1 MADEKNDEKKD
12 GKKKINIQ
20 IQMDEETA
28 QGSYVNLAMV
38 NHSETE
44 FTLDFIYVQPQQP
57 KAKVRAR
64 IISSPKHTK
73 RLLQALKDNL
83 DKYEKRFGTVDISG
97 PLPQEEL
104 LH

>member
-1 MADEKNDEKKD
+1 MPEDNKQPPKKV
-12 GKKKINIQ
+12 NIQ
-20 IQMDEETA
+20 IQLDEEIA
-28 QGSYVNLAMV
+28 QGAYVNLAMV

-44 FTLDFIYVQPQQP
+44 FTVDFIYVQPQQP

-73 RLLQALKDNL
+73 RLIAALTDNMA
-83 DKYEKRFGTVDISG
+83 KYEKRFGQVDVSG
-97 PLPQEEL
+97 PLPHEEL

>member
-1 MADEKNDEKKD
+1 MPDETKETPKKV
-12 GKKKINIQ
+12 NIQ
-20 IQMDEETA
+20 IQLDEEIA
-28 QGSYVNLAMV
+28 QGAYANLAMV

-44 FTLDFIYVQPQQP
+44 FTIDFIYVQPQQP

-73 RLLQALKDNL
+73 RLIAALTDNL
-83 DKYEKRFGTVDISG
+83 VKYEKRFGVVEIIG
-97 PLPQEEL
+97 PLPHEEL

>member
-1 MADEKNDEKKD
+1 MPDKKQTD
-12 GKKKINIQ
+12 KKKVNIQ
-20 IQMDEETA
+20 IQLDDDVA
-28 QGSYVNLAMV
+28 QGAYVNLAMV

-64 IISSPKHTK
+64 IITSPKHTK
-73 RLLQALKDNL
+73 RLLEALKENVA
-83 DKYEKRFGTVDISG
+83 KYEKRFGPITVTG

>member
-1 MADEKNDEKKD
+1 MTDPKPNGNKKV
-12 GKKKINIQ
+12 NIQ
-20 IQMDEETA
+20 IQLDEDMA
-28 QGSYVNLAMV
+28 QGTYVNLAMV

-64 IISSPKHTK
+64 IITSPKHTK
-73 RLLQALKDNL
+73 RLLEALKDNVA
-83 DKYEKRFGTVDISG
+83 KYEKHFGPIQVSG
-97 PLPQEEL
+97 PLPQDEF

>member
-1 MADEKNDEKKD
+1 MSDKKQPD
-12 GKKKINIQ
+12 KKKVNIQ
-20 IQMDEETA
+20 IQLDDDIA
-28 QGSYVNLAMV
+28 QGAYVNLAMV

-73 RLLQALKDNL
+73 RLVEALKDNL
-83 DKYEKRFGTVDISG
+83 TKYEKRFGTIEVSG
-97 PLPQEEL
+97 PLPHEDI

>member
-1 MADEKNDEKKD
+1 MPDETKKTPEKV
-12 GKKKINIQ
+12 NIQ
-20 IQMDEETA
+20 IQLDEEIA
-28 QGSYVNLAMV
+28 QGAYVNLAMV

-44 FTLDFIYVQPQQP
+44 FTIDFIYVQPQQP

-73 RLLQALKDNL
+73 RLIAALTDNL
-83 DKYEKRFGTVDISG
+83 VKYEKRFGQVEASG
-97 PLPQEEL
+97 PLPHEEL

>member
-1 MADEKNDEKKD
+1 MPEEKKQD
-12 GKKKINIQ
+12 KKKVNIQ
-20 IQMDEETA
+20 IQLDDDIA
-28 QGSYVNLAMV
+28 QGAYVNLAMV

-64 IISSPKHTK
+64 IITSPKHTK
-73 RLLQALKDNL
+73 RLLEALKDNL
-83 DKYEKRFGTVDISG
+83 AKYEKRYGTIQVTG